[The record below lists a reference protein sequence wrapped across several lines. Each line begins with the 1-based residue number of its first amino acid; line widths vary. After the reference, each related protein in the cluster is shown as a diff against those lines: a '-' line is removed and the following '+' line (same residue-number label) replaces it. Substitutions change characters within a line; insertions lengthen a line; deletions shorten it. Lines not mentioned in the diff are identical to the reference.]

1 MLKDIPMFD
10 TETGVSTLI
19 LKEIPYKQVAYV
31 KVQSVQPDGL
41 GEHLR
46 ECVSFCRMCG
56 AERVL
61 ASGHEGLEQWPVFCS
76 VTTMALGL
84 PATMEYGANLFPVTE
99 ATVGQWR
106 SIYNERMGPVD
117 NAATMTARD
126 EKQILA
132 GGAYFVHESGE
143 LLGIGWMKGSELLC
157 IASVKPGAGERVTKT
172 LLTLADGDRVTL
184 DVASTNR
191 RAIRLYERMGFV
203 PVAQKAKWYQIL

>member
-1 MLKDIPMFD
+1 MKDIPMFD

-117 NAATMTARD
+117 NAATMTAWD
-126 EKQILA
+126 EKEILA

-184 DVASTNR
+184 DVVSTNR

-203 PVAQKAKWYQIL
+203 PVAEKTKWYQIL